1 MYTYV
6 YKWLLIHSVE
16 ENSLALGYIAYKART
31 YSIMERKVNCS
42 NSEIQIEK
50 IQ

>member
-1 MYTYV
+1 MAV
-6 YKWLLIHSVE
+6 DAFGGK
-16 ENSLALGYIAYKART
+16 NSLAIGCMAYKART

-42 NSEIQIEK
+42 NSEIYIEK